1 VFGGAFVRKITSFGL
16 LLISVLFFASCSG
29 QLSTSHPSPKTQ
41 ELLLAVR
48 QGKPDTVKALLAA
61 RDTDVNATDENGD
74 TPLIEA
80 ARLGHDD
87 IARALLAAGADYK
100 LRDRSGKTPLML
112 AVLGGH
118 DEVVHVLKDAGAQ
131 E

>member
-1 VFGGAFVRKITSFGL
+1 MRKIRVSGL
-16 LLISVLFFASCSG
+16 LLFSVLILSSCKG
-29 QLSTSHPSPKTQ
+29 QLTTSHPSPKTE

-48 QGKPDTVKALLAA
+48 QGKPDVVNALLAA
-61 RDTDVNATDENGD
+61 RDTDVNAKDENGD
-74 TPLIEA
+74 TPLLEA
-80 ARLGHDD
+80 ARFGHDD

-100 LRDRSGKTPLML
+100 IRDRNDKTPLML

-118 DEVVHVLKDAGAQ
+118 DDVVHVLKDAGAQ

>member
-1 VFGGAFVRKITSFGL
+1 MRRITVSGL
-16 LLISVLFFASCSG
+16 LLFSVLIFSSCKG
-29 QLSTSHPSPKTQ
+29 QLTTSQPSPKTE

-48 QGKPDTVKALLAA
+48 QGKPDVVKALLAA
-61 RDTDVNATDENGD
+61 RDTDVNARDENGD

-80 ARLGHDD
+80 ARFGHDD
-87 IARALLAAGADYK
+87 IARELLAAGADYK
-100 LRDRSGKTPLML
+100 IRDRNDKTPLML

-118 DEVVHVLKDAGAQ
+118 DDVVLVLKDAGAQ